1 MSSEVSGVKESG
13 ANLRRRSPRDRAVP
27 MEKTRYAAQ
36 PSHRARLTFRGI
48 KAMPAN
54 GAAVG

>member
-1 MSSEVSGVKESG
+1 
-13 ANLRRRSPRDRAVP
+13 